1 MDTLAQRLQAS
12 LGDAFTIGRELGGG
26 GMSRVFLARERAL
39 DRQVVIKTLD
49 LAADAVATTSAERF
63 RREVRTIAKLQ
74 HPHIVPLLTAGGD
87 DTLLWYAMPFVA
99 GESLRARLARE
110 GALPLADALRVLR
123 EVVDALGFAHEHG
136 LVHRDVKPENILLEA
151 QHAVVAD
158 FGIAKA
164 IAAATAADP
173 STPLTSLGLALGTPA
188 YMAPEQ
194 AMADVTTNHRADLYS
209 AGAVLYEMLVGAPP
223 YSGNAQAVI
232 AAHLTAPVPN
242 VSDRR
247 TDVPPAV
254 ASLVARLLAK
264 NPAERPQSA
273 REILATLDDVVTPGG
288 SRVHAPAAATP
299 VDRTPP
305 NAGGRWTRMGIAVAA
320 VGVFATV
327 AVGAWW
333 KTHAGAAVADDADV
347 VAVMP
352 LATTGDSA
360 LARLGRD
367 LVVTLSANLDGVGA
381 LRAVDATTVIMRVPQ
396 ALPLDRARALAR
408 ELGARSVLHG
418 SLVHDGPLVRAD
430 VVLAPV
436 DGGDPLGRIS
446 AQASLDNVR
455 ALTDSLT
462 KGVLSQIWRRG
473 KAPSTVL
480 ADVATSSNEALRAF
494 LNGEALFQR
503 FQWDSA
509 VAEYARAAA
518 TDTTFAQAVMRM
530 DHARSWASLPPDTA
544 LRGRLVR
551 LMHRLPARDR
561 ELLEL
566 RLAVLPTRRWID
578 SSLVLA
584 ARYPDYVVAQYDAG
598 DRILHYGPAV
608 GVPLARAVPYL
619 ERLNA
624 LAPDHPDNA
633 FHRLMAAETL
643 GDTSTILAMVQR
655 LARDGT
661 ASTVITAYARGYA
674 DALATRRRGA
684 LPNGDQATAFLQ
696 NYAATAA
703 RAFPAF
709 SWLSSSF
716 PLPLTPPGVVDSS
729 LAAAIRSGMFSH
741 AEPGAIAAR
750 GHLAIARGDFAS
762 GLALLASIEA
772 ARAPVAV
779 RLSAARS
786 ATIGSWL
793 GAVSPASA
801 DSALSRAR
809 STLGTLTGVDAA
821 ELAWLDGVVGLVTR
835 DSTRVARAA
844 AAITDTAA
852 VSRRLRSSLGALWHH
867 HRTGQIE
874 PLVALEDSAMSLGVG
889 TFAPTAFV
897 HRILIGQSLV
907 RGGNPAQAEH
917 YLQWTDTR
925 SFSDLRI
932 AQMTFAVGNY
942 SGYQRA
948 LALEAAGDVS
958 RAKLHYER
966 FVDMVDKPPP
976 SIEPQIAD
984 AKARLARLT
993 GDVRR

>member
-12 LGDAFTIGRELGGG
+12 LGDAFTIDRELGGG
-26 GMSRVFLARERAL
+26 GMSRVFLARDRAL

-49 LAADAVATTSAERF
+49 LAGDAVATTSAERF

-99 GESLRARLARE
+99 GESLRARLTRE
-110 GALPLADALRVLR
+110 GALPLADALRVMR
-123 EVVDALGFAHEHG
+123 ELVDALGFAHEHG
-136 LVHRDVKPENILLEA
+136 LMHRDVKPENVLLEA
-151 QHAVVAD
+151 RHAVVAD

-164 IAAATAADP
+164 LADAGV
-173 STPLTSLGLALGTPA
+173 SAGLTSAGVALGTPA

-194 AMADVTTNHRADLYS
+194 AMADATTNHRADLYS

-223 YSGNAQAVI
+223 FSGNAQAVI

-247 TDVPPAV
+247 KDVPPAV
-254 ASLVARLLAK
+254 ASLIARLLAK

-273 REILATLDDVVTPGG
+273 PEILATLDDVVTPGG
-288 SRVHAPAAATP
+288 TRVHAPATATP
-299 VDRTPP
+299 VDRPLP
-305 NAGGRWTRMGIAVAA
+305 NAGRRRARVGVAVAA
-320 VGVFATV
+320 LGVFATV

-333 KTHAGAAVADDADV
+333 KMQNGAAVADDADV

-396 ALPLDRARALAR
+396 ALPLDQARALAR

-418 SLVHDGPLVRAD
+418 SLVHDGPLVRAE

-436 DGGDPLGRIS
+436 DGGDPLVRLS
-446 AQASLDNVR
+446 ARAAADSVR

-473 KAPSTVL
+473 SAPSTVL
-480 ADVATSSNEALRAF
+480 AEVATSSNEALRAF

-509 VAEYARAAA
+509 VAEYARAVAA
-518 TDTTFAQAVMRM
+518 DTTFVQAVMRM
-530 DHARSWASLPPDTA
+530 DYVRSWAQLPPDPEVRA
-544 LRGRLVR
+544 RLVR

-561 ELLEL
+561 ELLDL
-566 RLAVLPTRRWID
+566 RLAVIPTRRWID
-578 SSLVLA
+578 STLVLA
-584 ARYPDYVVAQYDAG
+584 ARYPDYAVAQYDAG
-598 DRILHYGPAV
+598 DRIIHYGPAV
-608 GVPLARAVPYL
+608 GVPIARAIPYL
-619 ERLNA
+619 DRLNV
-624 LAPDHPDNA
+624 LAPQHADNA
-633 FHRLMAAETL
+633 FHRLMAADVL
-643 GDTSTILAMVQR
+643 GDTTTLLSMAHR
-655 LARDGT
+655 LASDRA
-661 ASTVITAYARGYA
+661 ASMTMSAYARGLVH
-674 DALATRRRGA
+674 ALSIRQNGA
-684 LPNGDQATAFLQ
+684 VPNAAQAGAFLES
-696 NYAATAA
+696 YVATAA

-709 SWLSSSF
+709 SWLSWYF
-716 PLPLTPPGVVDSS
+716 PFPFTPPAVVDSS
-729 LAAAIRSGMFSH
+729 LATAIRSGMFSH
-741 AEPGAIAAR
+741 VEPGAIAAR
-750 GHLAIARGDFAS
+750 GNLAIARGDFTS
-762 GLALLASIEA
+762 GLALLASVEA

-786 ATIGSWL
+786 ATLGSWL
-793 GAVSPASA
+793 GAVPPASA

-809 STLGTLTGVDAA
+809 ATLGTLTGVDAA
-821 ELAWLDGVVGLVTR
+821 ELAWLDGIVGLVAR
-835 DSTRVARAA
+835 DSARVARAA
-844 AAITDTAA
+844 EAITDTTA
-852 VSRRLRSSLGALWHH
+852 VARRLRSSLGALWHH

-897 HRILIGQSLV
+897 HRLLIGQSLV
-907 RGGNPAQAEH
+907 RAGNPAQAEH

-925 SFSDLRI
+925 SFSDLRV
-932 AQMTFAVGNY
+932 AQVAFAFGNY

-948 LALEAAGDVS
+948 LALEAMGEFA

-976 SIEPQIAD
+976 SVKPHIAD

-993 GDVRR
+993 GDGRR

>member
-1 MDTLAQRLQAS
+1 
-12 LGDAFTIGRELGGG
+12 
-26 GMSRVFLARERAL
+26 MSRVFLARDRAL

-49 LAADAVATTSAERF
+49 LAGDAVATTSAERF

-110 GALPLADALRVLR
+110 GALPLADALRVMR

-136 LVHRDVKPENILLEA
+136 LVHRDVKPENVLIEA

-164 IAAATAADP
+164 IAAATVGDRPDGDSRRDLA
-173 STPLTSLGLALGTPA
+173 TPLTSLGLALGTPA

-232 AAHLTAPVPN
+232 AAHLTAPVPD
-242 VSDRR
+242 VRDRR
-247 TDVPPAV
+247 KDVPPAV
-254 ASLVARLLAK
+254 ASLITRLLAK

-273 REILATLDDVVTPGG
+273 REILAALDEVVTPGG
-288 SRVHAPAAATP
+288 TRVHGPASATP
-299 VDRTPP
+299 VDRAPP
-305 NAGGRWTRMGIAVAA
+305 NAGRRRVSVGIAVAA
-320 VGVFATV
+320 LGVFATV

-333 KTHAGAAVADDADV
+333 KMHNGAAVADDADV
-347 VAVMP
+347 VAIMP

-367 LVVTLSANLDGVGA
+367 LVVTLSANLDGVGE

-396 ALPLDRARALAR
+396 ALPLDQARALAR

-436 DGGDPLGRIS
+436 DGGDPLVRLS
-446 AQASLDNVR
+446 AHAAPDSVR

-518 TDTTFAQAVMRM
+518 ADTTFAQAVMRM
-530 DHARSWASLPPDTA
+530 DYARTWSAMPPDTA
-544 LRGRLVR
+544 VRTRLVR

-566 RLAVLPTRRWID
+566 RLTLTVMPTRRWID

-584 ARYPDYVVAQYDAG
+584 ARYPDYALAQYDAG
-598 DRILHYGPAV
+598 DRIVHQGPAV
-608 GVPLARAVPYL
+608 GVPIVRAIPYL
-619 ERLNA
+619 DRLNI
-624 LAPDHPDNA
+624 LAPNHPDYA
-633 FHRLMAAETL
+633 FHRLMAAEML
-643 GDTSTILAMVQR
+643 GDTSTLLSMAQR
-655 LARDGT
+655 LASDT
-661 ASTVITAYARGYA
+661 TTESTVVSNYARGYI
-674 DALATRRRGA
+674 DAFSTRRSGA
-684 LPNGDQATAFLQ
+684 VPSAAQATAFLQ
-696 NYAATAA
+696 NYVTATRLFPVSAWLPWTY
-703 RAFPAF
+703 AFPFA
-709 SWLSSSF
+709 
-716 PLPLTPPGVVDSS
+716 PPGVVDSS
-729 LAAAIRSGMFSH
+729 LATAIRSGMFSPVD
-741 AEPGAIAAR
+741 AGVISAR
-750 GHLAIARGDFAS
+750 GNLAIARGDFAS

-772 ARAPVAV
+772 SRAPVPV

-786 ATIGSWL
+786 AAIGSWL
-793 GAVSPASA
+793 GIVPPASV

-809 STLGTLTGVDAA
+809 STLGPLTGLDAA
-821 ELAWLDGVVGLVTR
+821 ELAWLDGVVGLVAR
-835 DSTRVARAA
+835 DSGRVTRAA
-844 AAITDTAA
+844 EAITDTMA
-852 VSRRLRSSLGALWHH
+852 VSRHLRSALGALWHH
-867 HRTGQIE
+867 HRTGEIE
-874 PLVALEDSAMSLGVG
+874 PLVALEDSAMSLGVV
-889 TFAPTAFV
+889 TFAPAAFV
-897 HRILIGQSLV
+897 HRLVIGQSLA
-907 RGGNPAQAEH
+907 RAGNPEQAEH
-917 YLQWTDTR
+917 YLQWTDAR
-925 SFSDLRI
+925 GSFGDQRT
-932 AQMTFAVGNY
+932 AQVTFAFGNY

-948 LALEAAGDVS
+948 LALEAAGDVA
-958 RAKLHYER
+958 RAKLRYER
-966 FVDMVDKPPP
+966 FVEMVDKPPP

>member
-12 LGDAFTIGRELGGG
+12 LGDAFTIGHELGGG

-49 LAADAVATTSAERF
+49 LAGDAVAPTSPERF

-110 GALPLADALRVLR
+110 GALPLADALRVMR

-136 LVHRDVKPENILLEA
+136 LMHRDVKPENVLLEA
-151 QHAVVAD
+151 RHAVVAD

-164 IAAATAADP
+164 LADAGV
-173 STPLTSLGLALGTPA
+173 SAGLTSAGLALGTPA

-194 AMADVTTNHRADLYS
+194 AMADATTNHRADLYS

-223 YSGNAQAVI
+223 YSGNAQAVV

-242 VSDRR
+242 VGDRR
-247 TDVPPAV
+247 KDVPPAV
-254 ASLVARLLAK
+254 ASLVTRLLAK

-273 REILATLDDVVTPGG
+273 HEVLATLDDVVTPGG
-288 SRVHAPAAATP
+288 TRLHAPASATA

-305 NAGGRWTRMGIAVAA
+305 NAGRRRARVGGAVAA
-320 VGVFATV
+320 LGVFATV

-333 KTHAGAAVADDADV
+333 KMHDGAAVASDADV

-396 ALPLDRARALAR
+396 ALPLDRARTLAR

-418 SLVHDGPLVRAD
+418 SLVHDGSLVRAD
-430 VVLAPV
+430 VVLTPV
-436 DGGDPLGRIS
+436 DGGDPLVRLS
-446 AQASLDNVR
+446 ARAAPDSVR

-518 TDTTFAQAVMRM
+518 ADTTFVQAVMRM
-530 DHARSWASLPPDTA
+530 DYVRSWAQLPPDTEVRA
-544 LRGRLVR
+544 RLVR

-566 RLAVLPTRRWID
+566 RLAAIPTRRWID

-584 ARYPDYVVAQYDAG
+584 ARYPDYAVAQYDAG
-598 DRILHYGPAV
+598 DRIVHYGPAV
-608 GVPLARAVPYL
+608 GVPIARAIPYL
-619 ERLNA
+619 DRLNV
-624 LAPDHPDNA
+624 LAPQHPDNA
-633 FHRLMAAETL
+633 FHRLMAADVL
-643 GDTSTILAMVQR
+643 GDTSTLLSMAQR
-655 LARDGT
+655 LASDRT
-661 ASTVITAYARGYA
+661 ASMVVSAYARGIV
-674 DALATRRRGA
+674 DAFSTRRHGA
-684 LPNGDQATAFLQ
+684 VPNAAQATAFLES
-696 NYAATAA
+696 YVATAA
-703 RAFPAF
+703 RAFPAS
-709 SWLSSSF
+709 SWLSSSY
-716 PLPLTPPGVVDSS
+716 PLPFTPPAVVDSS

-741 AEPGAIAAR
+741 AEPGAVAAR
-750 GHLAIARGDFAS
+750 GNLAIARGDVAS

-786 ATIGSWL
+786 ATLGSWL
-793 GAVSPASA
+793 GAVPPASA

-809 STLGTLTGVDAA
+809 STLGPLTGVDAA
-821 ELAWLDGVVGLVTR
+821 ELAWLDGVLGLLAR
-835 DSTRVARAA
+835 DSARVTRAA
-844 AAITDTAA
+844 AAITDTTA
-852 VSRRLRSSLGALWHH
+852 VARRLRSSLGALWHH

-874 PLVALEDSAMSLGVG
+874 PLVALEDSAMSQGVG

-897 HRILIGQSLV
+897 HRLLIGQSLV
-907 RGGNPAQAEH
+907 RAGNPAQAEH

-925 SFSDLRI
+925 SFSDLRYVQV
-932 AQMTFAVGNY
+932 AFAFGNY

-948 LALEAAGDVS
+948 LALEAMGDLA

-976 SIEPQIAD
+976 SIKPQIAD